1 MEGRTVK
8 RIFNLQKVQKTVK
21 LFLVLAIF
29 LYPFIHTFIGIDLG
43 DTGYHLYAF
52 ENLYKT
58 PELIGFT
65 SYFTTFVGWL
75 WLKVFSGLGLWGL
88 NFLEVIVEMCMA
100 LAVYKTLKPYL
111 GEIQT
116 LLGIL
121 LAITASD
128 TYLNVFNYHQF
139 NVLFLVFILC
149 CQFLAITK
157 EKIWFSILSGICFA
171 MVVFSRMGSIT
182 AIVTCFLYVF
192 WYLVQN
198 KKVTFLWK
206 NIGAFL
212 LGAIVMSGGMF
223 LLLKVTGQMQYFVN
237 NIFRLSGLA
246 SSSDGG
252 YGMNNLWET
261 FITGN
266 LDSIASGA
274 IYLAAFLVLLLGM
287 GVLLKR
293 SEFIKLRIINVLIG
307 LVIIGIA
314 VYQMIYAYNVNPVL
328 NWPQMT
334 TGPSFVI
341 GVFYVTT
348 FLCLFYHLYGR
359 GRKEEIAL
367 ISIMAIILPLLTIAG
382 SNTGTKHVILG
393 LWIIA
398 PVCVY
403 VIGELLMNGK
413 VQNGLNEV
421 FSKLGVSLSRAA
433 LILSVCIVV
442 ICFSG
447 KFTNMLYYTMNFESV
462 DRSTINSKIDN
473 PKVKYLRTT
482 EREANAVNG
491 VLNEIETSGEQEE
504 HPLIVFGGSI
514 IYYYLTGMDSFVQPW
529 FTNGVY
535 SNETLIEDIEAGY
548 KKFDNLPIVIY
559 GRTNNYY
566 GFYEYDY
573 EAQVNNETYNTYWG
587 KKDIL
592 INFLE
597 EHEYTLQ
604 YINDYYVVL
613 YPPDIADNG
622 GENYK
627 GYITGNWE

>member
-1 MEGRTVK
+1 MEGITVK
-8 RIFNLQKVQKTVK
+8 RIFDLQKVQKTVK

-100 LAVYKTLKPYL
+100 LAVYKTLKSYL

-121 LAITASD
+121 LAVTASD
-128 TYLNVFNYHQF
+128 TYLNIFNYHQF

-157 EKIWFSILSGICFA
+157 EKIGFSFLSGICFA

-198 KKVTFLWK
+198 KKAAFLWK

-212 LGAIVMSGGMF
+212 LGAIIMSGGML

-252 YGMNNLWET
+252 YGMNNLWDT

-266 LDSIASGA
+266 LDAIASGA

-287 GVLLKR
+287 GVLFKK
-293 SEFIKLRIINVLIG
+293 SEFIKSRIISVLIG

-341 GVFYVTT
+341 GVFYVAT

-359 GRKEEIAL
+359 GKREEIAL

-403 VIGELLMNGK
+403 MIGELLMNSK
-413 VQNGLNEV
+413 VQDGFNEV
-421 FSKLGVSLSRAA
+421 FNKLGVTLPKIAW
-433 LILSVCIVV
+433 IISVCIIV

-447 KFTNMLYYTMNFESV
+447 KFANMLYYTMNFESV

-491 VLNEIETSGEQEE
+491 VLNEIEISGEQED

-535 SNETLIEDIEAGY
+535 SNEALIEDIEAGY

-573 EAQVNNETYNTYWG
+573 ETQVNNETYNTYWG

-604 YINDYYVVL
+604 YINDYYLVL
-613 YPPDIADNG
+613 YPPDIADND

-627 GYITGNWE
+627 GYMTGNWE